1 MISIS
6 VTLAIAL
13 YSAILLDVVLVKSR
27 LAIKLLF
34 SNIVAGSASDSC
46 INKFSSSLSNYTEN
60 SFCYFTNS
68 DLFISNSF
76 LSILTTA
83 ANNYSS
89 KPDSVTIKLIIVHYA
104 AISGLKCGLYNFVIK
119 NNLNLGS

>member
-6 VTLAIAL
+6 VTF
-13 YSAILLDVVLVKSR
+13 AILLYSVIVLDVYFVLSR
-27 LAIKLLF
+27 FAIKLLF
-34 SNIVAGSASDSC
+34 SKIVDGSASDNY
-46 INKFSSSLSNYTEN
+46 INKFSSNLSNYTEN
-60 SFCYFTNS
+60 SFYYFTNS
-68 DLFISNSF
+68 YLFISNSF